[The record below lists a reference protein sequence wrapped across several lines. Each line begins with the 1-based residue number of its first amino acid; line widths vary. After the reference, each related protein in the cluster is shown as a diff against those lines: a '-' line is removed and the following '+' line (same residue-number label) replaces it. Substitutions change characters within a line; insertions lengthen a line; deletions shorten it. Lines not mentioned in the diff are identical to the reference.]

1 MNNEPYEIAL
11 GEPATVPLV
20 EKEQEK
26 KENTP
31 VDISDPKN
39 KEIMQQEYNTW
50 KKTSRSDP
58 NRKVLEKAWYQKYY
72 GYSDEEY
79 EKNRVKSWHES
90 PASSIA
96 NFGEVMQ
103 NLGMGGQALVDF
115 GMDVLGELPGLGRL
129 DDWYDEKTKYDDP
142 IRQKFRSFLSV
153 VLPSMISTNAVAGK
167 VTNMQLPLWQKRIV
181 GTGLFSA
188 QEAAV
193 ITLSDVG
200 EEPNIARIVSD
211 TWPELFGPKGTRPIP
226 DAFKTLDSHSP
237 RYNKILSGLDAAGFS
252 IVGTALGAALHIGT
266 GSKVMQ
272 WFEPLDDAAVKY
284 KQLNLLDS
292 AEPDKLIRMQQINEI
307 LSTKSLSKQNE
318 DILLNELMNLEE
330 ELGVVSSFDDAVRR
344 AELKRTE
351 ESLAAAKSKI
361 DTGEQ
366 LEFDFDITPNIVSEA
381 ASARLSIPPGN
392 VAKNMVDTTAI
403 KTGATEGNPAPVIT
417 EAMQRKGLMVGPTSR
432 GAVMGVAEEAR
443 DTGRFNAIVDGFRFS
458 KKQMNAAAWDIYTS
472 IIAAENM
479 DDLRAL
485 FLENRDVKNMLLGT
499 FKVEVFNEEQARAA
513 AFAMR
518 DLIDRYLGREV
529 TESSA
534 RVMDTLGREAATI
547 AESIQNFQGYVDDNR
562 AMDLI
567 IEKMQFLMDEYAL
580 NKYIS
585 GWQLR
590 NKNWFD
596 QVPPK
601 ELDTVIE
608 QLTQEFT
615 SAENAIH
622 AKNLRFTKE
631 LKRLKK
637 ENPAALRPLIDA
649 YAHTNGDVDSLAK
662 LMKWSAEQITPTG
675 LLKSPDP
682 NKLNLFARG
691 AWGVIYNNVLSGKAP
706 VSALKGNVYQLIVKP
721 ITGVLGHGIW
731 GLSDD
736 FEGLRRS
743 FYYNGAVF
751 ETNRHALKDAFEMMK
766 KAHKDPEA
774 MMKSYR
780 KDFVFQDDKAW
791 DIVEST
797 RPLWEAEGNWGRI
810 YQYDAAKLL
819 REMSYHPALRYGMTG
834 MVFSDVF
841 STTHQ
846 AHFLSRLKAYDDVFS
861 ELGYFDE
868 TAILKAEK
876 EHIKNFFDENGLPK
890 DATLKAMTGEIQL
903 NLNDGLATWLNKATT
918 AYPVSKHMFMFPRT
932 SSNWIKNSL
941 SWTPLTLV
949 PGINKYSKT
958 LWARTDDD
966 IAQALLEHGID
977 MASTPNAKAIW
988 KNLRAEYT
996 GRLAFSGLLTKTL
1009 HDYAMGG
1016 NIRGN
1021 GHYNASRRQ
1030 KERTQMGYEPKTIK
1044 VGNKWVSFKG
1054 IPGVEQVLTIL
1065 GDISYYANDLD
1076 EAMIA
1081 NWQSKLTWTL
1091 AATFLGD
1098 SPLQGMEPLVAATNG
1113 DLSGW
1118 NRLIANAARSIIPMS
1133 GALGVLNSSITS
1145 TLKDLEGE
1153 IDEFIANRL
1162 PIFSSTLPD
1171 QIDFWTG
1178 NSINDVN
1185 NPVLKVW
1192 NAISTIPV
1200 SEPVE
1205 PWRQWLIDIG
1215 WAGQSMLTKDSS
1227 GAYEYTAEERQ
1238 QIVSYIGEEKLYK
1251 QIERLMKSKRY
1262 AHEVENVR
1270 LYRLSNAELDNER
1283 IILDLHDLPVYKEIN
1298 KIVRMA
1304 QKRAELRLLN
1314 ERPDIAHSIRMQKLA
1329 DSEMK
1334 QGDVEEAARI
1344 QAKELEDRQKLEN
1357 LLKINK

>member
-31 VDISDPKN
+31 IDISDPKV
-39 KEIMQQEYNTW
+39 KALMQQEYRTW
-50 KKTSRSDP
+50 KTTPRNDP
-58 NRKVLEKAWYQKYY
+58 NRKVLEKTWYQKYY

-103 NLGMGGQALVDF
+103 NLGMGGQAMLDF
-115 GMDVLGELPGLGRL
+115 GMDVLGELPGMGRV
-129 DDWYDEKTKYDDP
+129 DDWYDQKTKYDDP

-153 VLPSMISTNAVAGK
+153 VIPSMVSTKAVAGK
-167 VTNMQLPLWQKRIV
+167 VTNMQLPLWQKRVV

-193 ITLSDVG
+193 IGLSDVG

-211 TWPELFGPKGTRPIP
+211 TWPELFGPKGKRPIP
-226 DAFKTLDSHSP
+226 DAFKSLDSHST
-237 RYNKILSGLDAAGFS
+237 RYNKVLSGLDAAGFS
-252 IVGTALGAALHIGT
+252 IVGTALGAALHIGS
-266 GSKVMQ
+266 GKKIMQ

-318 DILLNELMNLEE
+318 DILLNELMAIEE

-351 ESLAAAKSKI
+351 ESLAAAKNKI
-361 DTGEQ
+361 DSGEQ
-366 LEFDFDITPNIVSEA
+366 LEFDFDISPNVVSEA
-381 ASARLSIPPGN
+381 ASARLSVPPGN

-443 DTGRFNAIVDGFRFS
+443 DTGRFNAIVDGFRFG

-518 DLIDRYLGREV
+518 DLVDRYLGREV

-547 AESIQNFQGYVDDNR
+547 AESIQNFQGYVDDNH

-601 ELDTVIE
+601 KLDTVIE

-622 AKNLRFTKE
+622 AKNIRFTKE
-631 LKRLKK
+631 LKRLKL
-637 ENPAALRPLIDA
+637 ENPAALRPLVDA
-649 YAHTNGDVDSLAK
+649 YSHTNGDVDSLAK

-682 NKLNLFARG
+682 NKLNLFTRG
-691 AWGVIYNNVLSGKAP
+691 AWGVIYNNVLSGKAAI
-706 VSALKGNVYQLIVKP
+706 SALKGNVYQLLAKP

-903 NLNDGLATWLNKATT
+903 NLDDGLATWLNKATT
-918 AYPVSKHMFMFPRT
+918 AYPVTKHMFMFPRT

-958 LWARTDDD
+958 LWAKTDDD

-1030 KERTQMGYEPKTIK
+1030 KERTEMGYEPKTIK
-1044 VGNKWVSFKG
+1044 VGNRWVSFKG

-1065 GDISYYANDLD
+1065 GDISYYASDLD

-1081 NWQSKLTWTL
+1081 SWESKLTWTL

-1118 NRLIANAARSIIPMS
+1118 NRLVANAARSIIPMS
-1133 GALGVLNSSITS
+1133 GALGALNSSITS

-1153 IDEFIANRL
+1153 IGEFIANRL

-1192 NAISTIPV
+1192 NALSTIPV

-1205 PWRQWLIDIG
+1205 PWRQWLIDVG
-1215 WAGQSMLTKDSS
+1215 WSGQSMLSKDSS

-1238 QIVSYIGEEKLYK
+1238 QIVSYMGEEKLYK

-1262 AHEVENVR
+1262 ANEVENVR
-1270 LYRLSNAELDNER
+1270 LYRASNAELDNER
-1283 IILDLHDLPVYKEIN
+1283 IILDLHDLPVYKEITQM
-1298 KIVRMA
+1298 VRMA

-1314 ERPDIAHSIRMQKLA
+1314 ERPDIAHSIRMQKLV

-1334 QGDVEEAARI
+1334 QGNVEEAARI
-1344 QAKELEDRQKLEN
+1344 QGKELEDRQELET

>member
-1 MNNEPYEIAL
+1 MTNSYPTQENKPEENIWKNLEYQN
-11 GEPATVPLV
+11 V
-20 EKEQEK
+20 EKESK
-26 KENTP
+26 PLDT
-31 VDISDPKN
+31 SDPKV
-39 KEIMQQEYNTW
+39 KEIMQQEYRTW
-50 KKTSRSDP
+50 KTTPRNDP
-58 NRKVLEKAWYQKYY
+58 NRKVLEKEWYKKYY
-72 GYSDEEY
+72 GYDDEEY

-90 PASSIA
+90 PADSVLQL
-96 NFGEVMQ
+96 GEVMQ
-103 NLGMGGQALVDF
+103 NLGMGGQALLDF
-115 GMDVLGELPGLGRL
+115 GMDVLGTLPGLGRL

-142 IRQKFRSFLSV
+142 VRQKFRRFLSV
-153 VLPSMISTNAVAGK
+153 AVPSMMSTNALTGK
-167 VTNMQLPLWQKRIV
+167 VASMPTSLVQKRVV
-181 GTGLFSA
+181 GTGLFTA
-188 QEAAV
+188 QEAA
-193 ITLSDVG
+193 IIGLSDLG
-200 EEPNIARIVSD
+200 EEPNIGRMLTD
-211 TWPELFGPKGTRPIP
+211 TWPKTFRWIP
-226 DAFKTLDSHSP
+226 DWAKTLDSDSP
-237 RYNKILSGLDAAGFS
+237 AVRKQKSMLDAAGFS
-252 IVGTALGAALHIGT
+252 LVGTGLGAAMHLG
-266 GSKVMQ
+266 GAKKVMQ
-272 WFEPLDDAAVKY
+272 WYEPLDDVAVKY
-284 KQLNLLDS
+284 KQLNLLDT

-318 DILLNELMNLEE
+318 DTLLNELMALEE

-344 AELKRTE
+344 AELKKSD
-351 ESLAAAKSKI
+351 ESLAAAKNKI
-361 DTGEQ
+361 DSGEQ
-366 LEFDFDITPNIVSEA
+366 LEFDFDINPNIVSEA
-381 ASARLSIPPGN
+381 ASARLSVPPGN
-392 VAKNMVDTTAI
+392 VARNMADTTAI
-403 KTGATEGNPAPVIT
+403 KTGVSEGDPAPVIT
-417 EAMQRKGLMVGPTSR
+417 EAMRRKGLMVGPTSR
-432 GAVMGVAEEAR
+432 AAVMGVAEEAR
-443 DTGRFNAIVDGFRFS
+443 DAGRFNAVVDGFRFG

-499 FKVEVFNEEQARAA
+499 FKVEMFNEEQARAA

-518 DLIDRYLGREV
+518 DLVDRYLGREIA
-529 TESSA
+529 ESSA

-631 LKRLKK
+631 LKRLKV

-662 LMKWSAEQITPTG
+662 LMKWAAEQITPTG

-682 NKLNLFARG
+682 KKLNLFARG

-706 VSALKGNVYQLIVKP
+706 ISALKGNVYQLIVKP
-721 ITGVLGHGIW
+721 ITGISGHGIW
-731 GLSDD
+731 GLSED
-736 FEGLRRS
+736 FEGLRRA
-743 FYYNGAVF
+743 FYYNGAVY
-751 ETNRHALKDAFEMMK
+751 ETNRHAIKDAFEMMK
-766 KAHKDPEA
+766 KTHKDPEA
-774 MMKSYR
+774 MMKSFR
-780 KDFVFQDDKAW
+780 KDFVFQDDKSW
-791 DIVEST
+791 EIVEAT
-797 RPLWEAEGNWGRI
+797 RALWEQEGNWGRI

-819 REMSYHPALRYGMTG
+819 KDLSYHPALRYGMTG
-834 MVFSDVF
+834 MVFSDAYT
-841 STTHQ
+841 TTHQ
-846 AHFLSRLKAYDDVFS
+846 AHFISRLMAYDDVFS

-868 TAILKAEK
+868 AAILKAEK

-890 DATLKAMTGEIQL
+890 DPTLKAMTGEIQL
-903 NLNDGLATWLNKATT
+903 NLDDGLATWLNKATT
-918 AYPVSKHMFMFPRT
+918 AYPVTKHMFMFPRT

-941 SWTPLTLV
+941 SWTPISAI

-958 LWARTDDD
+958 LWARTDDE

-977 MASTPNAKAIW
+977 MASTPNAIAIW

-996 GRLAFSGLLTKTL
+996 GRLAFSGLLTKSL

-1030 KERTQMGYEPKTIK
+1030 KERTEMGYEPKTIK
-1044 VGNKWVSFKG
+1044 IGNTWVDFKG

-1081 NWQSKLTWTL
+1081 NWESKLTWTI

-1098 SPLQGMEPLVAATNG
+1098 SPLQGMEPLIAATNG

-1118 NRLIANAARSIIPMS
+1118 NRLIANALRSIIPMS
-1133 GALGVLNSSITS
+1133 GALGVLNSAITS

-1153 IDEFIANRL
+1153 IHEFVANRL
-1162 PIFSSTLPD
+1162 PLFSNTLPD

-1178 NSINDVN
+1178 DAINDVN
-1185 NPVLKVW
+1185 NPVLKIW
-1192 NAISTIPV
+1192 NAVSTIPI
-1200 SEPVE
+1200 SEANE
-1205 PWRQWLIDIG
+1205 PWRQWLLDIG
-1215 WAGQSMLTKDSS
+1215 WTGQSMLKKDSS
-1227 GAYEYTAEERQ
+1227 GSYEYTNEERQ
-1238 QIVSYIGEEKLYK
+1238 LIVSYIGEEKLYK
-1251 QIERLMKSKRY
+1251 QIQRLMKSKRY
-1262 AHEVENVR
+1262 ANEIENIR
-1270 LYRLSNAELDNER
+1270 LYRASNAELDNER
-1283 IILDLHDLPVYKEIN
+1283 IILDLHDLPVYKEIT
-1298 KIVRMA
+1298 KIVRDA

-1314 ERPDIAHSIRMQKLA
+1314 ERPDIAYSIRMQKLA

-1334 QGDVEEAARI
+1334 QGNVDEAARI
-1344 QAKELEDRQKLEN
+1344 QRKELETRQ
-1357 LLKINK
+1357 LLQMPK

>member
-11 GEPATVPLV
+11 GSPTPIPVV
-20 EKEQEK
+20 EKE

-39 KEIMQQEYNTW
+39 KEIMQQEYRTW
-50 KKTSRSDP
+50 KTTPRNDP

-90 PASSIA
+90 PSSSIA

-103 NLGMGGQALVDF
+103 NLGMPGQALLDY
-115 GMDVLGELPGLGRL
+115 GMDVLGNLPGFGRL
-129 DDWYDEKTKYDDP
+129 DDWYYEKTKFDDP
-142 IRQKFRSFLSV
+142 IRQKFRRFLSV
-153 VLPSMISTNAVAGK
+153 ALPSMISTQAVAGK
-167 VTNMQLPLWQKRIV
+167 VTSMQMPLWQKRVV

-193 ITLSDVG
+193 IGLSDVA
-200 EEPNIARIVSD
+200 EEPNIARVVSD
-211 TWPELFGPKGTRPIP
+211 TWPELFGPKGKRPIP
-226 DAFKTLDSHSP
+226 DYAKTLDSHSTI
-237 RYNKILSGLDAAGFS
+237 YNKVLGGLDAAGFS
-252 IVGTALGAALHIGT
+252 LVGTALGAALHIGT

-318 DILLNELMNLEE
+318 DTLLNELMALEE
-330 ELGVVSSFDDAVRR
+330 ELGVVSSFNDAVRR
-344 AELKRTE
+344 AELKKTE
-351 ESLAAAKSKI
+351 ESLAAAKNKI
-361 DTGEQ
+361 DSGEQ
-366 LEFDFDITPNIVSEA
+366 LEFDFDISPNVVSEA
-381 ASARLSIPPGN
+381 ASARLSVPPGN

-403 KTGATEGNPAPVIT
+403 KTGVSEGNPAPVIT
-417 EAMQRKGLMVGPTSR
+417 EAMRRKGLMVGPTSR
-432 GAVMGVAEEAR
+432 AAVMGVAEEAR
-443 DTGRFNAIVDGFRFS
+443 DAGRFDAIVDGFRFG

-518 DLIDRYLGREV
+518 DLVDRYLGREIA
-529 TESSA
+529 ESSA

-601 ELDTVIE
+601 ELNTVIE

-631 LKRLKK
+631 LKRLKL
-637 ENPAALRPLIDA
+637 ENPAALRPLVDA

-819 REMSYHPALRYGMTG
+819 KEMSYHPALRYGMTG
-834 MVFSDVF
+834 MVFSDAF
-841 STTHQ
+841 TSTHQ
-846 AHFLSRLKAYDDVFS
+846 AHFLSRLMAYDDVFS

-903 NLNDGLATWLNKATT
+903 NLDDGLATWLNKATT
-918 AYPVSKHMFMFPRT
+918 AYPVTKHMFMFPRT

-941 SWTPLTLV
+941 SWTPLTLI

-996 GRLAFSGLLTKTL
+996 GRLAFSGLLTKLL

-1044 VGNKWVSFKG
+1044 IGNKWVSFKG
-1054 IPGVEQVLTIL
+1054 LPGVEQVLSIV
-1065 GDISYYANDLD
+1065 GDISYYASDLD

-1081 NWQSKLTWTL
+1081 SWQSKFTWTL

-1098 SPLQGMEPLVAATNG
+1098 SPLQGMEPLIAATNG

-1118 NRLIANAARSIIPMS
+1118 NRLVANAARSIIPMS

-1145 TLKDLEGE
+1145 TLKDIEGE
-1153 IDEFIANRL
+1153 IGEFIANRL
-1162 PIFSSTLPD
+1162 PFLSNTLPD

-1178 NSINDVN
+1178 NAINDIN
-1185 NPVLKVW
+1185 NPVLKIW
-1192 NAISTIPV
+1192 NAVSGIPI
-1200 SEPVE
+1200 SEPNE
-1205 PWRQWLIDIG
+1205 PWRQWLLNIG
-1215 WAGQSMLTKDSS
+1215 WDGQSMLTKDSS
-1227 GAYEYTAEERQ
+1227 GAYEYTADERQ
-1238 QIVSYIGEEKLYK
+1238 QIISYMGEEKLYK

-1262 AHEVENVR
+1262 ANEVENIR
-1270 LYRLSNAELDNER
+1270 LYRASNSELDNGR
-1283 IILDLHDLPVYKEIN
+1283 IKLDLQDLPVYKEIT
-1298 KIVRMA
+1298 KIVRDS

-1314 ERPDIAHSIRMQKLA
+1314 ERPDIAHSIRMQKLT

-1334 QGDVEEAARI
+1334 KGNVEEAARI
-1344 QAKELEDRQKLEN
+1344 QAKELKDRQELEN

>member
-1 MNNEPYEIAL
+1 MTNSYQTQENKPEENIWKNLEYQNTEEPKPKPID
-11 GEPATVPLV
+11 TSDSKV
-20 EKEQEK
+20 KE
-26 KENTP
+26 
-31 VDISDPKN
+31 V
-39 KEIMQQEYNTW
+39 MQDEYRTW
-50 KKTSRSDP
+50 KTTPRNDP
-58 NRKVLEKAWYQKYY
+58 NREVLEKAWYQKYY
-72 GYSDEEY
+72 GYSDEEF
-79 EKNRVKSWHES
+79 EKNRVRSMNSS
-90 PASSIA
+90 PAEAIERL
-96 NFGEVMQ
+96 GETFQ
-103 NLGMGGQALVDF
+103 NLSIPGLSLADF
-115 GMDVLGELPGLGRL
+115 GMDVVGSLPGLARL
-129 DDWYDEKTKYDDP
+129 DDWYDESTKFDDP
-142 IRQKFRSFLSV
+142 IKQKFRRFLSV
-153 VLPSMISTNAVAGK
+153 ALPSMISTKAAADKVAG
-167 VTNMQLPLWQKRIV
+167 MQLPALWQKRLV
-181 GTGLFSA
+181 GTGLFTA

-193 ITLSDVG
+193 IGLSDLG
-200 EEPNIARIVSD
+200 EEHNIGRMLSD
-211 TWPELFGPKGTRPIP
+211 TWPETFRWIP
-226 DAFKTLDSHSP
+226 DWAKTLDSDSP
-237 RYNKILSGLDAAGFS
+237 AVRKQKSMLDAAGFS
-252 IVGTALGAALHIGT
+252 LIGTALGATLHIAGAK
-266 GSKVMQ
+266 KVMQ
-272 WFEPLDDAAVKY
+272 WYEPLDDVAVKY

-307 LSTKSLSKQNE
+307 LSTKALSKQNA
-318 DILLNELMNLEE
+318 DLLADELMRLED
-330 ELGVVSSFDDAVRR
+330 ELGVVSSFNDAVRR
-344 AELKRTE
+344 AEIQKNN
-351 ESLAAAKSKI
+351 ESLAAAKNKI
-361 DTGEQ
+361 DSGEQ
-366 LEFDFDITPNIVSEA
+366 LEFDFDISPGVVSES
-381 ASARLSIPPGN
+381 ASARLSVPPGN
-392 VAKNMVDTTAI
+392 VARNMADTTAI
-403 KTGATEGNPAPVIT
+403 KTGVSEGDPAPIIT
-417 EAMQRKGLMVGPTSR
+417 EAMTRKGLMVGPTSR
-432 GAVMGVAEEAR
+432 SAVMGVAEEGR
-443 DTGRFNAIVDGFRFS
+443 DTGRFNALVDGFRFS

-485 FLENRDVKNMLLGT
+485 FLENRDVKNMLMGR
-499 FKVEVFNEEQARAA
+499 FKVEMFNEEQARAA

-518 DLIDRYLGREV
+518 DLVDRYLGREIA
-529 TESSA
+529 ESSA

-547 AESIQNFQGYVDDNR
+547 AESIQTLQPYVDDNR

-631 LKRLKK
+631 LKRLKV
-637 ENPAALRPLIDA
+637 ENPAALRPLVDA

-662 LMKWSAEQITPTG
+662 LMKWAAEQITPTG

-682 NKLNLFARG
+682 KKLNLFARG

-706 VSALKGNVYQLIVKP
+706 ISALKGNVYQLIMKP

-731 GLSDD
+731 GLSED

-751 ETNRHALKDAFEMMK
+751 ETNRHAIKDAFEMMK
-766 KAHKDPEA
+766 KTHKDPEA
-774 MMKSYR
+774 MMKSFR
-780 KDFVFQDDKAW
+780 KDFVFQDDKSW
-791 DIVEST
+791 EIVEAT
-797 RPLWEAEGNWGRI
+797 RALWEQEGNWGRI

-819 REMSYHPALRYGMTG
+819 KDLSYHPALRYGMTG
-834 MVFSDVF
+834 MVFSDAYT
-841 STTHQ
+841 TTHQ
-846 AHFLSRLKAYDDVFS
+846 AHFISRLMAYDDVFS

-868 TAILKAEK
+868 AAILKAEK

-890 DATLKAMTGEIQL
+890 DPTLKAMTGEIQL
-903 NLNDGLATWLNKATT
+903 NLDDGLATWLNKATT
-918 AYPVSKHMFMFPRT
+918 AYPVTKHMFMFPRT

-941 SWTPLTLV
+941 SWTPISLI

-958 LWARTDDD
+958 LWARTDDE

-977 MASTPNAKAIW
+977 MASTPNAIAIW

-996 GRLAFSGLLTKTL
+996 GRLAFSGLLTKSL

-1030 KERTQMGYEPKTIK
+1030 KERTEMGYEPKTIK
-1044 VGNKWVSFKG
+1044 IGNTWVDFRG
-1054 IPGVEQVLTIL
+1054 IPGVEQVLSII

-1081 NWQSKLTWTL
+1081 NWESKLTWTI

-1098 SPLQGMEPLVAATNG
+1098 SPLQGMEPLIAATNG

-1118 NRLIANAARSIIPMS
+1118 NRLVANAARSVIPMS
-1133 GALGVLNSSITS
+1133 GALGVLNSAITS

-1153 IDEFIANRL
+1153 IHEFIANRL
-1162 PIFSSTLPD
+1162 PLFSNTLPD

-1178 NSINDVN
+1178 EAINDVN
-1185 NPVLKVW
+1185 NPVLKIW
-1192 NAISTIPV
+1192 NAVSTIPI
-1200 SEPVE
+1200 SEANE
-1205 PWRQWLIDIG
+1205 PWRQWLLDIG
-1215 WAGQSMLTKDSS
+1215 WTGQSMLKKDSS
-1227 GAYEYTAEERQ
+1227 GSYEYTNEERQ
-1238 QIVSYIGEEKLYK
+1238 LIVSYIGEEKLYK
-1251 QIERLMKSKRY
+1251 QIQRLMKSKRY
-1262 AHEVENVR
+1262 ANELENIR
-1270 LYRLSNAELDNER
+1270 LYRASNAELDNER
-1283 IILDLHDLPVYKEIN
+1283 IILDLHDLPVYKEIT
-1298 KIVRMA
+1298 KIVRDA

-1314 ERPDIAHSIRMQKLA
+1314 ERPDIAYSIRMQKLA

-1334 QGDVEEAARI
+1334 QGNVDEAARI
-1344 QAKELEDRQKLEN
+1344 QRKELETRQ
-1357 LLKINK
+1357 LLQMPK

>member
-1 MNNEPYEIAL
+1 MTNSYP
-11 GEPATVPLV
+11 T
-20 EKEQEK
+20 QENK
-26 KENTP
+26 PEENIWKNLEYQNTKTETKP
-31 VDISDPKN
+31 IDTSDPKV
-39 KEIMQQEYNTW
+39 KEVMQQEYSTW
-50 KKTSRSDP
+50 KTTPRNDP
-58 NRKVLEKAWYQKYY
+58 NREVLEKAWYQKYY
-72 GYSDEEY
+72 GYSEEEF
-79 EKNRVKSWHES
+79 EKKRVRSMHDS
-90 PASSIA
+90 PAEAIER
-96 NFGEVMQ
+96 FGGVMQ
-103 NLGMGGQALVDF
+103 NLSIPGLSLADF

-129 DDWYDEKTKYDDP
+129 DDWYDEKTKFDDP

-153 VLPSMISTNAVAGK
+153 VLPSMISTQAVAGK
-167 VTNMQLPLWQKRIV
+167 VTSMQMPLWQKRIV

-193 ITLSDVG
+193 IGLSDVG
-200 EEPNIARIVSD
+200 EEPNIARTVSD
-211 TWPELFGPKGTRPIP
+211 TWPDLFGPKGSRPIP
-226 DAFKTLDSHSP
+226 DRWKTLDSHSP
-237 RYNKILSGLDAAGFS
+237 RYNKVLSGLDAAGFS
-252 IVGTALGAALHIGT
+252 IVGTALGAALHIG
-266 GSKVMQ
+266 GNKKVMQ
-272 WFEPLDDAAVKY
+272 WFEPLDDAATKY
-284 KQLNLLDS
+284 KQLNILDS

-318 DILLNELMNLEE
+318 DILLNELMTLEE
-330 ELGVVSSFDDAVRR
+330 ELGVVSSFNDAVRR
-344 AELKRTE
+344 AEVKRTE
-351 ESLAAAKSKI
+351 ESLAAAKNKI
-361 DTGEQ
+361 DSGEQ
-366 LEFDFDITPNIVSEA
+366 LEFDFDISPGVVSES
-381 ASARLSIPPGN
+381 ASARLSVPTGN
-392 VAKNMVDTTAI
+392 VAKNIVDTTAI
-403 KTGATEGNPAPVIT
+403 KTGTSEGIPAPVIT

-443 DTGRFNAIVDGFRFS
+443 DAGRFNAVVDGFRFG

-472 IIAAENM
+472 IIATENM

-485 FLENRDVKNMLLGT
+485 FLENRDVKNMLMGT

-518 DLIDRYLGREV
+518 DLVDRYLGREV

-547 AESIQNFQGYVDDNR
+547 AESIQNFQPYVDDNR

-631 LKRLKK
+631 LKRLKV
-637 ENPAALRPLIDA
+637 ENPAALRPLVDA

-682 NKLNLFARG
+682 KKLNLFTRG
-691 AWGVIYNNVLSGKAP
+691 AWGVIYNNMLSGKAA

-721 ITGVLGHGIW
+721 ITGALGHGVW
-731 GLSDD
+731 GLADD

-751 ETNRHALKDAFEMMK
+751 ETNRHAINDAFEMMK

-780 KDFVFQDDKAW
+780 KDFLFQDDKSW
-791 DIVEST
+791 DIVEET

-810 YQYDAAKLL
+810 YQYDTAKLL
-819 REMSYHPALRYGMTG
+819 KEMSYHPALRYGMTG

-841 STTHQ
+841 ATTHQ

-876 EHIKNFFDENGLPK
+876 EHIKNFFDEKGLPK
-890 DATLKAMTGEIQL
+890 DPTLKAMTGEIQL
-903 NLNDGLATWLNKATT
+903 NLDDGLATWLNKATT
-918 AYPVSKHMFMFPRT
+918 AYPVTKHIFTFPRT
-932 SSNWIKNSL
+932 NSNWIKNSL
-941 SWTPLTLV
+941 SWTPISLI

-977 MASTPNAKAIW
+977 MASTPNAIAIF
-988 KNLRAEYT
+988 KNFRAEYT
-996 GRLAFSGLLTKTL
+996 GRLAFSGLLTKSL
-1009 HDYAMGG
+1009 HDYAMAG

-1021 GHYNASRRQ
+1021 GHYNASRRN
-1030 KERTQMGYEPKTIK
+1030 KERTEMGYEPKTIK
-1044 VGNKWVSFKG
+1044 IGNKWVSFQG

-1065 GDISYYANDLD
+1065 GDISYYAKDLD

-1081 NWQSKLTWTL
+1081 NWESKLMWSLT
-1091 AATFLGD
+1091 ATFLGD
-1098 SPLQGMEPLVAATNG
+1098 SPLQGMEPLVAALNG
-1113 DLSGW
+1113 DFSGW
-1118 NRLIANAARSIIPMS
+1118 NRLIANATRSIIPMS

-1153 IDEFIANRL
+1153 IHEFVANRL
-1162 PIFSSTLPD
+1162 PLFSNTLPD
-1171 QIDFWTG
+1171 QIDFWT
-1178 NSINDVN
+1178 NEAINDVN
-1185 NPVLKVW
+1185 NPVLKIW
-1192 NAISTIPV
+1192 NAVSSIPI
-1200 SEPVE
+1200 SEPNE
-1205 PWRQWLIDIG
+1205 PWRQWLLDIG
-1215 WAGQSMLTKDSS
+1215 WTGQSMLKKDSS
-1227 GAYEYTAEERQ
+1227 GAYEYTNEERQ
-1238 QIVSYIGEEKLYK
+1238 LIVSYIGEEKLYK
-1251 QIERLMKSKRY
+1251 KIQKLMKSKRY
-1262 AHEVENVR
+1262 ANEVENVR
-1270 LYRLSNAELDNER
+1270 LYRASNAELDNER
-1283 IILDLHDLPVYKEIN
+1283 IRLDLQDLPVYKEIT
-1298 KIVRMA
+1298 KIVRDA

-1314 ERPDIAHSIRMQKLA
+1314 ERPDIAYSIRMQKLV

-1334 QGDVEEAARI
+1334 QGNVKEAA
-1344 QAKELEDRQKLEN
+1344 ALEKKELDVRN
-1357 LLKINK
+1357 LMQINK